1 MMLEADVVIGKV
13 NNTGSD
19 IPIMAHPPA
28 NSSDLSLNDFLNEVF
43 EYNSKVN
50 SPQIK
55 KGVKLDFKSIEALD
69 GSVPIIDALYNNCSN
84 NLENLTF
91 GDLSPPYH
99 TPMQNKYTDMLL
111 VFRFCEGNTRECVR
125 MYSERFPNRRI
136 PSHPTFATVERRL
149 RETGRFAPATADYGR
164 QRFIRIP
171 EVEEEIL
178 ERVEGDLE
186 ISTRRIGREL
196 GVCKDVHAMTYP
208 VWINSDIVAGPVN
221 ATTIPVNPQSFFTA
235 ARNFTN
241 STLSI
246 GWTTNYSGSD
256 IAIYDNSQID
266 SMLTTIHTNN
276 VSQSLTFPVR
286 ASIAAHSLSQMQTL
300 LSNVSGSTLTIWS
313 NDDIINVTKL
323 NELIMT
329 VGVNK
334 TYLDLP
340 DNIMKQLDLTGDGS
354 ALKPTIMMICALL
367 IATLMLQL

>member
-1 MMLEADVVIGKV
+1 MQIYLLQICFGSDISNTIPVLPVVRFLFYHKYCSLSTYTNPSFSPAANIMMLEADVVIGKV

-69 GSVPIIDALYNNCSN
+69 GSVPIIDALYNN
-84 NLENLTF
+84 
-91 GDLSPPYH
+91 
-99 TPMQNKYTDMLL
+99 
-111 VFRFCEGNTRECVR
+111 
-125 MYSERFPNRRI
+125 
-136 PSHPTFATVERRL
+136 
-149 RETGRFAPATADYGR
+149 
-164 QRFIRIP
+164 
-171 EVEEEIL
+171 
-178 ERVEGDLE
+178 
-186 ISTRRIGREL
+186 
-196 GVCKDVHAMTYP
+196 MTYP

-256 IAIYDNSQID
+256 IAIYDNSQIA

-276 VSQSLTFPVR
+276 VSQSITFPVR